1 MLQLKNKLNNNLLQ
15 ENVTHFKKITKI
27 IPCVT
32 LYEISQQFTNKE
44 SVEVGCRGSLF
55 FFERNIK
62 PTNGIFIFNKLNQ
75 KNFVYLIT
83 KETEIHVD
91 GNYMYLHTSLE
102 KYKHSDFLF
111 LIHFVKSE
119 DHEET
124 KQQVLEFIQ
133 YAKDKNEGVELFI
146 RERRNM
152 CTVPTSQTKL
162 NIVDMLHQAKLQ
174 KDSSVKPLSE
184 FKETINFNPKQHTE
198 KNYPTVQKLQSVN
211 YDECKKTGEK
221 IDLNV
226 LFSPSCKLDEEI
238 NFEASYSS
246 RSNSMYCKHA
256 SVKKIE
262 LNQEKSIV
270 KLDSIDKKDSKTI
283 KLQKEVL
290 KTYPCKKR
298 ENLNIINENS
308 QFMSINEIATPCTLN
323 TSENQNQNELSID
336 MKLKAEGYSRKKLLP
351 PSYFSKNNEFKLN
364 FFELPIITDQGVEV
378 FTDSF
383 ISLLKKNEQFRNEM
397 FLLWQRNT
405 EDRKKGL

>member
-1 MLQLKNKLNNNLLQ
+1 M
-15 ENVTHFKKITKI
+15 
-27 IPCVT
+27 
-32 LYEISQQFTNKE
+32 
-44 SVEVGCRGSLF
+44 
-55 FFERNIK
+55 
-62 PTNGIFIFNKLNQ
+62 
-75 KNFVYLIT
+75 
-83 KETEIHVD
+83 
-91 GNYMYLHTSLE
+91 
-102 KYKHSDFLF
+102 
-111 LIHFVKSE
+111 
-119 DHEET
+119 
-124 KQQVLEFIQ
+124 
-133 YAKDKNEGVELFI
+133 
-146 RERRNM
+146 
-152 CTVPTSQTKL
+152 
-162 NIVDMLHQAKLQ
+162 
-174 KDSSVKPLSE
+174 KPLSE

-383 ISLLKKNEQFRNEM
+383 ISLLKVISNYKVKILNFYILIV
-397 FLLWQRNT
+397 F
-405 EDRKKGL
+405 